1 MTLFLNAD
9 IFRLKN
15 RNMDDILGNKT
26 NAKGKL
32 VGRKNDIPNC
42 IILDQVQNNIHN
54 ECKYNT
60 FTDSILK

>member
-1 MTLFLNAD
+1 MQRQLEMTLFLNAD

-26 NAKGKL
+26 NPK
-32 VGRKNDIPNC
+32 NC
-42 IILDQVQNNIHN
+42 IILDQVQNNISN

-60 FTDSILK
+60 FTDSIL